1 MKELTVT
8 MFGGFEV
15 TYGETA
21 VIPRDARNSK
31 VVQLF
36 QYLLCRRGSMIPQGE
51 LIEVLLGEADCANPL
66 AVLKNIVYRLRKMCI
81 RDRMKRPARI
91 LRAFFLRLNF
101 LFAFPE
107 TGCIMI
113 EVPIG

>member
-66 AVLKNIVYRLRKMCI
+66 AVLKISYTGCASCSGNAAFPGNVSSMPKALTAFQGKCLAGSISRNT
-81 RDRMKRPARI
+81 KRPC
-91 LRAFFLRLNF
+91 
-101 LFAFPE
+101 
-107 TGCIMI
+107 GS
-113 EVPIG
+113 

>member
-66 AVLKNIVYRLRKMCI
+66 AVLKNIVYRLRKLLGE
-81 RDRMKRPARI
+81 RGDPR
-91 LRAFFLRLNF
+91 
-101 LFAFPE
+101 E
-107 TGCIMI
+107 
-113 EVPIG
+113 